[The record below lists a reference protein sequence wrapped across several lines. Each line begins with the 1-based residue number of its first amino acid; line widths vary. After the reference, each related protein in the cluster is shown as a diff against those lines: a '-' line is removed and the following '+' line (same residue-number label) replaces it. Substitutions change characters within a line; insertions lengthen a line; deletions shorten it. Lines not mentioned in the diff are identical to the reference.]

1 MVLNIGVER
10 LVTKER
16 NNKYNEI
23 QNKLMNRIYQQDV
36 VMTKTLY
43 PNYFIFDRTKDNIW
57 NEHKVKVENKKISRS
72 FRKPKPPFEKG
83 SDFYN
88 DLLEY
93 VSLYG
98 FNEEQAEVLLSCK
111 LVAAIK
117 EQDWKLSFL
126 SRLVSSMSEIINEDQ
141 TVNHTVEDYL
151 TYAELLKNHREGKYN
166 CIVILKKLLVDGYIY
181 DEKESAYWNQLQVE
195 LTNSVV
201 KENNRVLKYKAHKEA
216 KEREEY
222 DVTSYLMG
230 LNVSNSL
237 SKYIAKDS
245 TNLSK
250 DLANYGVIITTV
262 LGTDCFK
269 VLNFYV
275 DLINELRSKS

>member
-1 MVLNIGVER
+1 MLNTEDER
-10 LVTKER
+10 VVTKER

-23 QNKLMNRIYQQDV
+23 QNKLMNRIYQQEL

-43 PNYFIFDRTKDNIW
+43 PNYFIFDRTKDNRW
-57 NEHKVKVENKKISRS
+57 NEHKVKVENKKISQS
-72 FRKPKPPFEKG
+72 FRNPKPPFEKG
-83 SDFYN
+83 SDLYN

-93 VSLYG
+93 VNLFG
-98 FNEEQAEVLLSCK
+98 FNEEQAEILLSCK

-126 SRLVSSMSEIINEDQ
+126 SRLVTSMSEILNEDQ
-141 TVNHTVEDYL
+141 AVNNNDEDYL

-166 CIVILKKLLVDGYIY
+166 CIVIFKELLVEGHIY
-181 DEKESAYWNQLQVE
+181 DEKESAYWNQQQVE

-201 KENNRVLKYKAHKEA
+201 KENNRLLKYKAHKEA
-216 KEREEY
+216 KERVES

-230 LNVSNSL
+230 LNVNRNPA
-237 SKYIAKDS
+237 KYIAKES
-245 TNLSK
+245 SQLSK
-250 DLANYGVIITTV
+250 ELAKNGVIITTV
-262 LGTDCFK
+262 LGTDYFK

-275 DLINELRSKS
+275 DLINELRSKK